1 MDNQDLFNK
10 VYPSKVLLFGEYT
23 VIHGGD
29 SLAIP
34 LYKKT
39 ANWDYDDLE
48 FESRESID
56 SFIDYLV
63 VNGIG
68 EINLEVFSEEWNNGL
83 FLESNI
89 PSGYGAGSS
98 GSLVAAVYDSF
109 MKHTTSDHSEL
120 RELFVKMEN
129 HFHGTSSGI
138 DPLVSFLGKTLHLS
152 NGKINVLE
160 DDFPIL
166 ENLYLWDS
174 GFSRKTAPLVQWY
187 KETLD
192 KGLRQSVDEELSP
205 MNQLLISSFITSDRF
220 TFKQMF
226 QEVEK
231 FELNYFIPMFPH
243 SIKQGLNRMR
253 NNYGISYKLCGA
265 GGGGFYLIYS
275 ENKSIL
281 EEPNIIPLV
290 S

>member
-1 MDNQDLFNK
+1 MNQDIINK

-39 ANWDYDDLE
+39 ANWDYDDIE
-48 FESRESID
+48 FESRESLD
-56 SFIDYLV
+56 AFVDYLV

-68 EINLEVFSEEWNNGL
+68 DINFEHFSREWNNGL

-98 GSLVAAVYDSF
+98 GSVVAAIYDCF
-109 MKHTTSDHSEL
+109 MKHKTNNLDEL
-120 RELFVKMEN
+120 RAMFVKMEN

-138 DPLVSFLGKTLHLS
+138 DPLVSYLGKTLHLS
-152 NGKINVLE
+152 DGKVNVLE
-160 DDFPIL
+160 GEYPIL
-166 ENLYLWDS
+166 DKLYLWDS
-174 GFSRKTAPLVQWY
+174 GNSRKTAPLVEWY
-187 KETLD
+187 NKNLE
-192 KGLRQSVDEELSP
+192 KGLRQSVNGELAPLNQHLINAFIISDSEE
-205 MNQLLISSFITSDRF
+205 
-220 TFKQMF
+220 FKRIF
-226 QEVEK
+226 KEVER

-243 SIKQGLNRMR
+243 SIKQNLNRMR
-253 NNYGISYKLCGA
+253 NDYGISYKLCGA

-281 EEPNIIPLV
+281 NEPNVIPL
-290 S
+290 SR